1 MKTVRKYG
9 KQPFR
14 IGLLHGGPGAS
25 GDMKPVAKELSRD
38 FGILEFLQTEKSVKG
53 QIEELHK
60 QLASGADFPVILI
73 GHSWGAWLGFLF
85 ASKYPDLI
93 KKLILISAG
102 AFDNK
107 YNADLMKIRLERL
120 SQQDKAEVKKLM
132 LKITAGDADNDTFKR
147 FDKLM
152 TKTDSYDYQPGNF
165 TKVNFDVAIFQSVW
179 PEATQLRDSRQLIN
193 CADKIKCPVV
203 AIHGD
208 YDPHPVD
215 GVDKPLSERLADF
228 KMIRIEK
235 CGHTPWKERYAKDEF
250 FEILRKELF

>member
-1 MKTVRKYG
+1 LKTVRKYG

-14 IGLLHGGPGAS
+14 IGILHGGPGAS
-25 GDMKPVAKELSRD
+25 GDMRPVAKELSRD
-38 FGILEFLQTEKSVKG
+38 FGILEFLQTEKSVNG
-53 QIEELHK
+53 QIEELNK
-60 QLASGADFPVILI
+60 QLASDADFPVILI

-85 ASKYPDLI
+85 ASQYPDLI

-120 SQQDKAEVKKLM
+120 SQQDKAEVKKFM
-132 LKITAGDADNDTFKR
+132 LKMDAGDANNSTFKQ
-147 FDKLM
+147 FGKLM
-152 TKTDSYDYQPGNF
+152 TRVDSFNYQPGNF
-165 TKVNFDVAIFQSVW
+165 IKVNFDVAIFQSVW
-179 PEATQLRDSRQLIN
+179 LEATGLRDSGQLIN
-193 CADKIKCPVV
+193 SAKQIKCPVV
-203 AIHGD
+203 AIHGE

-215 GVDKPLSERLADF
+215 GVEKPLSNTLADF

-250 FEILRKELF
+250 FDILRKELI